1 MQRALSPACV
11 AASKNQFLSLQYD
24 AATAPPRLKF
34 GIRRALSLA
43 WRRTSQQVLRITFQ
57 ENSNAV
63 VIKLEGRIAGP
74 WAAEL
79 GRLWEEK
86 SPVVAQ
92 KQLSLDLRETTFAD
106 ATGIQVLRVIYSQT
120 RAAILTGTPW
130 TEYLAEEVERKNS
143 QQADTE
149 S

>member
-1 MQRALSPACV
+1 M
-11 AASKNQFLSLQYD
+11 
-24 AATAPPRLKF
+24 
-34 GIRRALSLA
+34 
-43 WRRTSQQVLRITFQ
+43 LRITFQ